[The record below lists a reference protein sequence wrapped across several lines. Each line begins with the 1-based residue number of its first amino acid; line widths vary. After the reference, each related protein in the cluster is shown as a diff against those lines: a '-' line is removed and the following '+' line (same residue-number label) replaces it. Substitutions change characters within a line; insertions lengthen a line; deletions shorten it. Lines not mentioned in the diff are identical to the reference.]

1 MDAVLGFLLIIL
13 PIITALVLLV
23 FLKKAADVTGV
34 IVWTMTMVI
43 AIFAFQTDFMVAI
56 TSSIVGIVRSFPIS
70 LMVATSILMMT
81 YMQETGALQRL
92 IIFFKSLGGGSRPMQ
107 ILIISFG
114 LGLFLV
120 GIGATPVSMLPPV
133 MLALGFSP
141 LVAVA
146 LPSIGYDP
154 LTTYAL
160 LGVPVQVFTDVYS
173 SVSGSVMNELW
184 FAGSVFASFMPVVSV
199 GIAISMLW
207 IAGGK
212 KLLLNKEGLLLAIL
226 SGVTAGITAIIC
238 NLEVVNLTRLT
249 NVIAG
254 AAVLGVLFLYNRIR
268 KKSLVD
274 RGQLD
279 EKDLETEKTMNLWRA
294 SVPWVVLV
302 ILSLLTT
309 LVEPLKNLLAVQLD
323 LVINFTQYQG
333 ADFVVRNLAIST
345 KFLWQAYTLMLIATI
360 ISMPFFKNDKQVL
373 SNTFRKFIKR
383 APRPV
388 LAAAIFF
395 AMAEVMNFSGFIP
408 DSVGVWV
415 FPMDPTNNMV
425 YLLASLTSAS
435 LGTAYPLTA
444 AFLGLLAGF
453 ISGSETSAIAMFTN
467 YHYQASVA
475 IGANSVVVA
484 ASNGVGGGLAS
495 VLSPAKIQ
503 NAAAVIDEIGI
514 EGDVIRYGLVV
525 AILMTACTSV
535 MTMLWAFPLTPLS
548 ILITASLILSV
559 MIIGGLVYWI
569 KRPNKIEKTT
579 IHQS

>member
-1 MDAVLGFLLIIL
+1 MDAVLGFILIIL
-13 PIITALVLLV
+13 PIILALVLLV
-23 FLKKAADVTGV
+23 FLKKAADTTGV
-34 IVWTMTMVI
+34 VVWLTTVII
-43 AIFAFQTDFMVAI
+43 AIIAFQTDIGVAL
-56 TSSIVGIVRSFPIS
+56 TASLVGVVRSFPIS

-92 IIFFKSLGGGSRPMQ
+92 IVFFKTLGGGSRPMQ
-107 ILIISFG
+107 ILLISFG

-154 LTTYAL
+154 LTTFAL
-160 LGVPVQVFTDVYS
+160 LGVPAQVFTDVYS
-173 SVSGSVMNELW
+173 SVSGSPIDLW
-184 FAGSVFASFMPVVSV
+184 FAGSVFASFMPVVSI

-212 KLLLNKEGLLLAIL
+212 KLLLNKEGILLAIL
-226 SGVTAGITAIIC
+226 AGLTAGITAIIC
-238 NLEVVNLTRLT
+238 NLEIVNLTRLT

-254 AAVLGVLFLYNRIR
+254 AAVLGVLFMYNKLSTKPFMDRQQIDDKDR
-268 KKSLVD
+268 DTERTMSL
-274 RGQLD
+274 
-279 EKDLETEKTMNLWRA
+279 KRA
-294 SVPWVVLV
+294 SIPWVILVL
-302 ILSLLTT
+302 LSLLTT
-309 LVEPLKNLLAVQLD
+309 LIDPIRNLLAVQLD
-323 LVINFTQYQG
+323 FVVNFVQYQG
-333 ADFVVRNLAIST
+333 ADLVVHDLIIET
-345 KFLWQAYTLMLIATI
+345 KFLWQAYTLMLIATLV
-360 ISMPFFKNDKQVL
+360 SMPFFKNDRTVL
-373 SNTFRKFIKR
+373 RNTYRKFIKR

-408 DSVGVWV
+408 EAGGMWI
-415 FPMDPTNNMV
+415 FPIDPTNNMV

-435 LGTAYPLTA
+435 LGAAYPLTA

-467 YHYQASVA
+467 YHYQASMA

-484 ASNGVGGGLAS
+484 ASNGIGGGLAS

-525 AILMTACTSV
+525 ALMMTFATALMTL
-535 MTMLWAFPLTPLS
+535 LWAFPLS
-548 ILITASLILSV
+548 ILTIGLVIGLV
-559 MIIGGLVYWI
+559 IGVGLIGGLVYWLKHLRETEPSI
-569 KRPNKIEKTT
+569 V
-579 IHQS
+579 HQS